1 MRILVA
7 DDSQL
12 YRKMLQ
18 GLLCGWGYEVLL
30 ASDGTEAL
38 QILSSE
44 DAPRLAILDCQMPGL
59 GGLELCERIR
69 EAKRRYV
76 YTILLSAADLQSDVL
91 KGFQLGAD
99 DYLCKP
105 FNKLELRTR
114 LKVGELIVQNHD
126 ALAEAQ
132 QALEFEASHDSLLR
146 TWNRRAIIT
155 LLGKELRR
163 ANRKHTLLSILL
175 ADLDLFKRVNQT
187 HGHLVGDIVLQ
198 SVAGKIARAVRE
210 CDYFGR
216 YEGEEFLVVL
226 PDCSGGEACVVA
238 ERVRHS
244 ICETPA
250 ANVIEV
256 TASIGVAQLRDGQ
269 GLSELL
275 HQGDAALYRAKQNG
289 RNRVEMENTSETE
302 P

>member
-12 YRKMLQ
+12 YRKMLL
-18 GLLCGWGYEVLL
+18 GLLSGWGYEVLL
-30 ASDGTEAL
+30 ANDGTEAL

-146 TWNRRAIIT
+146 TWNRRAIIE

-163 ANRKHTLLSILL
+163 AKRKHTPLSVLL
-175 ADLDLFKRVNQT
+175 ADLDLFKQINQI
-187 HGHLVGDIVLQ
+187 HGHLVGDVVLQ
-198 SVAGKIARAVRE
+198 SAAGKISHALRE
-210 CDYFGR
+210 SDNFGR
-216 YEGEEFLVVL
+216 YEGEAFLVVL
-226 PDCSGGEACVVA
+226 PDCPIEEARIVA
-238 ERVRHS
+238 ERVRQS
-244 ICETPA
+244 ICATPA
-250 ANVIEV
+250 ANVIEI
-256 TASIGVAQLRDGQ
+256 TASIGVTQWRDDQ

-275 HQGDAALYRAKQNG
+275 HQADAALYRAKQNG
-289 RNRVEMENTSETE
+289 RNRVEVEATSEIE
-302 P
+302 S